1 MRSKALALKALSYD
15 EEHSCEISF
24 APCLPGPERLVALG
38 FRYWILGR
46 DTGEIGC
53 WERAFNLYQG
63 HFGVAGARVALT
75 QLSLWV
81 AAVDNAARRDIEVFP
96 ASCRSFCRDECLA
109 VSMIAACQHQTC
121 RQCAPAPL
129 HSPKALVSKRLS
141 RRLRALPTRCSAS
154 TRSCRPVRSC
164 RRSHRSRQPARL
176 YNSLNKELLTR
187 NVTVARLVL
196 VPQPRALKGSVE
208 V

>member
-1 MRSKALALKALSYD
+1 MRSKALASRALSYD
-15 EEHSCEISF
+15 EEQFCEISF

-81 AAVDNAARRDIEVFP
+81 AAVDSAARRDIEVFP
-96 ASCRSFCRDECLA
+96 AACRSFCRDECLA

-121 RQCAPAPL
+121 PAMRACAFALAESVRLEEVMETAQSFADAMLGLDQVLSAGSIVPAIASLTP
-129 HSPKALVSKRLS
+129 ASKTL
-141 RRLRALPTRCSAS
+141 
-154 TRSCRPVRSC
+154 
-164 RRSHRSRQPARL
+164 Q
-176 YNSLNKELLTR
+176 
-187 NVTVARLVL
+187 
-196 VPQPRALKGSVE
+196 
-208 V
+208 